1 MKQQDTLEVC
11 LRFSFVG
18 QIALLVACKKRGI
31 PVLCACGAG
40 AKADPSR
47 VRIADLS
54 EASCDPLARKV
65 RYRLRHEHGIV
76 NNLPMI
82 LSAEKPRCALIN
94 VKDLTNDPYDL
105 QVCATLFFSLSS
117 DAVLCSS
124 DIASFLML
132 LLLFWLKLC
141 LIFLFLH

>member
-1 MKQQDTLEVC
+1 MSQQEKSEVC
-11 LRFSFVG
+11 LRLSFVE

-76 NNLPMI
+76 NNLPMV

-94 VKDLTNDPYDL
+94 VKDLTHDPYDL
-105 QVCATLFFSLSS
+105 QVCATLICSLFS
-117 DAVLCSS
+117 DAVSLFS
-124 DIASFLML
+124 DTASFSVL
-132 LLLFWLKLC
+132 LIWLIL
-141 LIFLFLH
+141 